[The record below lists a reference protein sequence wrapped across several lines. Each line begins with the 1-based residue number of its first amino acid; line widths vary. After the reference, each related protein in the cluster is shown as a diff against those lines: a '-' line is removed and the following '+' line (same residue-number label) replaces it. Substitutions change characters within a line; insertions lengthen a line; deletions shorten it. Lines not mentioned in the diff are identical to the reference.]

1 MRQTFYGLL
10 FPPTCLQIL
19 TASYEYIEGFLVAGS
34 SKVAEILKI
43 CFGTLKI
50 LLPVRRGR
58 KYCLAAVRS
67 SVGSPLLCKVA
78 LVRRRA
84 LWAALAS
91 MQRVRSCRVQR
102 STIYWL
108 RFIGFDSY
116 MSIRRG
122 VNTLCEI
129 YRTPLERSL
138 PNCQGFWG
146 PPTIFDPPFI
156 RTLFIKYVLWSIS
169 DTSHS
174 FCGFPG
180 LGTKPQYPA
189 RILTPV
195 VVGST
200 AHYWSW

>member
-10 FPPTCLQIL
+10 FSPTCLQIL

-34 SKVAEILKI
+34 SKVVEISKI
-43 CFGTLKI
+43 CFGTPKI

-67 SVGSPLLCKVA
+67 
-78 LVRRRA
+78 
-84 LWAALAS
+84 S

-129 YRTPLERSL
+129 YQTPLERSL

-146 PPTIFDPPFI
+146 PPMIFDPPFI